1 MDDDIKASLSK
12 FLELYV
18 KLRAKQV
25 FHGYLLVEL
34 LRDVAGNMPDR
45 HAYLSDLFER
55 ISARADQMPIE
66 SEAHPSLSGVRSA
79 ASDFFALVEKACDED
94 GAGGIP

>member
-12 FLELYV
+12 LLELYV
-18 KLRAKQV
+18 KIRSKQA

-55 ISARADQMPIE
+55 ISARADQLPIE
-66 SEAHPSLSGVRSA
+66 SEAHPSLYGVRSA
-79 ASDFFALVEKACDED
+79 ASDFFALVEKACDADKE
-94 GAGGIP
+94 GENP